1 MAATFQVHDVEEL
14 LQLMEQ
20 WGIADL
26 HLTVGE
32 ATLDLRRAAM
42 VSGEAAPATTPAAPS
57 PAEAP
62 EAESALPE
70 PVAIPAPVVGLFHIA
85 ARGFGDGG
93 PQPGDQVQ
101 AGQVI
106 GSIELMHVPTDLVSP
121 VSGTVEA
128 VMVEEGA
135 GVEYGQVLMVIR
147 PFEEV
152 SEDEAGM
159 VPPPAR

>member
-32 ATLDLRRAAM
+32 ATLDLRRAA
-42 VSGEAAPATTPAAPS
+42 VAGAAAPASVVVPH

-62 EAESALPE
+62 EAESALSE
-70 PVAIPAPVVGLFHIA
+70 PIAIPAPVVGLFHLA

-93 PQPGDQVQ
+93 PKPGDQVQ

-121 VSGTVEA
+121 VSGTIEA
-128 VMVEEGA
+128 VMVDEGA
-135 GVEYGQVLMVIR
+135 GVEYGQALMVIR

>member
-1 MAATFQVHDVEEL
+1 VAATFQVHDVEEL

-26 HLTVGE
+26 RLTVGE
-32 ATLDLRRAAM
+32 ATLELQRAADDDEAERAA
-42 VSGEAAPATTPAAPS
+42 VAAPPPAA
-57 PAEAP
+57 AP
-62 EAESALPE
+62 EAERALPE
-70 PVAIPAPVVGLFHIA
+70 PVAIPAPVVGLFHVA
-85 ARGFGDGG
+85 ARGFADGG
-93 PQPGDQVQ
+93 PRPGDQVQ

-106 GSIELMHVPTDLVSP
+106 GSIELMHVPTDLISP
-121 VSGTVEA
+121 VSGTIEA
-128 VMVEEGA
+128 VMVDEGA
-135 GVEYGQVLMVIR
+135 GVEYGQVLLVIR

>member
-1 MAATFQVHDVEEL
+1 
-14 LQLMEQ
+14 MEQ
-20 WGIADL
+20 WGIATL

-32 ATLDLRRAAM
+32 AVLDLRRATAT
-42 VSGEAAPATTPAAPS
+42 SGGAALPPGLQYAATPELE
-57 PAEAP
+57 AEA
-62 EAESALPE
+62 PE
-70 PVAIPAPVVGLFHIA
+70 PVAIPAPVVGIFRLA
-85 ARGFGDGG
+85 TRGFAHGG

-106 GSIELMHVPTDLVSP
+106 GNIELMHVPTDLVSP
-121 VSGTVEA
+121 VSGTIEA
-128 VMVEEGA
+128 IMVDDGA
-135 GVEYGQVLMVIR
+135 GVEYAQVLMVIR